1 MRQVWATLVSVW
13 VVVAIVGF
21 LAWTRPPAAVP
32 QSQVTPARIVV
43 TGRNGVSH
51 VVVVRQAAPA
61 HATTQTSPAAGGV
74 SAVAAT
80 PVVASPAAGVVQA
93 G

>member
-13 VVVAIVGF
+13 AVVAIVGF
-21 LAWTRPPAAVP
+21 LAWTRTPVGAPQTRAVP
-32 QSQVTPARIVV
+32 TRIVV

-51 VVVVRQAAPA
+51 VVVVRQVVPA
-61 HATTQTSPAAGGV
+61 HATTQTSPAAGGTAAA
-74 SAVAAT
+74 AV
-80 PVVASPAAGVVQA
+80 PGVASAGTVQA